1 MRIVTSPPACAN
13 TVDTDT
19 DCAPSAVTAA
29 MNGVTVSLA
38 GTPADGDSFKI
49 GPYAGGTND
58 GSNALALSQ
67 IVSTKSFG
75 NGSTT
80 LTGAYAG
87 YVNGIGNS
95 ASQLKS
101 SSAAQTSLVGQ
112 ITTAQQAVSGVNQ
125 NEEAANLMQY
135 QQLYQANA
143 KVIQTAATL
152 FQTVLG
158 LFN

>member
-1 MRIVTSPPACAN
+1 MEI
-13 TVDTDT
+13 TDGT
-19 DCAPSAVTAA
+19 TQMPYDPSVGATLSMSGTAQGA

-38 GTPADGDSFKI
+38 GMPADGDSFKI

-101 SSAAQTSLVGQ
+101 SSAAQTSG
-112 ITTAQQAVSGVNQ
+112 SNCS
-125 NEEAANLMQY
+125 
-135 QQLYQANA
+135 
-143 KVIQTAATL
+143 
-152 FQTVLG
+152 
-158 LFN
+158 